1 MSAFK
6 YTNKLQNAR
15 VLVVGGS
22 SGMGFAVAEAAVE
35 HGAIV
40 TIASS
45 TQAKLDKAVARLQ
58 EHARAVN
65 VSPDTITSAVVDLSK
80 ADTIDEQA
88 IKMLDVATKDGKLDH
103 IVFSAGDSFTPKPLP
118 EVSVQEY
125 QQLMMVRAMAPM
137 VIAKY
142 VNKYM
147 NVSTKSSITVTSGTV
162 SWRPPRGWAT
172 IAAVGSM
179 IEGLTRGL
187 ASDLRPV
194 RVNCVTPG
202 VIRTEMFD
210 GMPAEHLPMIMDTMA
225 KESILGTVGTPQEI
239 AEAYLYCMKDSFA
252 TSIVIES
259 SGGRLV
265 GDSKP
270 DMFGN

>member
-1 MSAFK
+1 MAAFK

-35 HGAIV
+35 YGAIV

-45 TQAKLDKAVARLQ
+45 TQERLDSAVARLQ

-65 VSPDTITSAVVDLSK
+65 VSPDTITSVKADLSNV
-80 ADTIDEQA
+80 DTIDDEA
-88 IKMLDVATKDGKLDH
+88 IKILEAATKGGKLDH
-103 IVFSAGDSFTPKPLP
+103 IVFSAGDSFTQKPLE
-118 EVSVQEY
+118 EVSVRDF
-125 QQLMMVRAMAPM
+125 QQLMMVRAMAPL

-142 VNKYM
+142 VSKYLHIS
-147 NVSTKSSITVTSGTV
+147 NKSSITVTGGTAT
-162 SWRPPRGWAT
+162 WRPPRGWAT
-172 IAAVGSM
+172 IAAVGATV
-179 IEGLTRGL
+179 EGLTRGL

-194 RVNCVTPG
+194 RVNCVIPG
-202 VIRTEMFD
+202 AIHTEMFD
-210 GMPAEHLPMIMDTMA
+210 RMPAEHLPAILQGMA
-225 KESILGTVGTPQEI
+225 KDSILNTVGTPQEI
-239 AEAYLYCMKDSFA
+239 AEAYLYSMKDTFA
-252 TSIVIES
+252 TAITLDS
-259 SGGRLV
+259 SGGRLA